1 MIKDNDLKEYMFK
14 EIDIIEDTI
23 KRMAIN
29 SFLIKGGAITLI
41 IATFLL
47 GNIYTILAVL
57 IPLFAFWYLDAYFL
71 RQERAYRKLY
81 AWTIENRLNNNNEK
95 LLDMNAG
102 LRFGQDIEP
111 KIMLSKT
118 LTIFYGAL
126 LLMIVVY
133 TLPFLFTT

>member
-14 EIDIIEDTI
+14 EIAIIEDTI

-57 IPLFAFWYLDAYFL
+57 IPLFAFG
-71 RQERAYRKLY
+71 
-81 AWTIENRLNNNNEK
+81 I
-95 LLDMNAG
+95 
-102 LRFGQDIEP
+102 
-111 KIMLSKT
+111 
-118 LTIFYGAL
+118 
-126 LLMIVVY
+126 
-133 TLPFLFTT
+133 